1 MMLTP
6 VSLARLARLCLA
18 GLGAGVVGVALAA
31 PGAHGPGGEH
41 LDAPAGAAATAQA
54 LPRLEAATDVFE
66 IVATLHGGELS
77 LLIDRYASNEPVLG
91 AQVQVESG
99 GVSATATFHADHG
112 DYAVD
117 DADLLKR
124 LAQPG
129 EHALVITVTAGD
141 DADLLN
147 GSLTVGAHAEADDDH
162 GHAEDSDALEIA
174 AFSGLALLAAAGGW
188 WAWRRR
194 NQPTHAS
201 KGAQR

>member
-1 MMLTP
+1 MMLTHF
-6 VSLARLARLCLA
+6 SLARLARLCLA
-18 GLGAGVVGVALAA
+18 GLGAGVVGAALAA

-54 LPRLEAATDVFE
+54 LPRLEAATDLFE

-77 LLIDRYASNEPVLG
+77 LLIDRYASNEPVLS

-117 DADLLKR
+117 DAALLKR

-147 GSLTVGAHAEADDDH
+147 GTLAVGTDADDDH
-162 GHAEDSDALEIA
+162 GHAEDSHALELA
-174 AFSGLALLAAAGGW
+174 AFSGLALLAAGGGW

-201 KGAQR
+201 EGAQR